1 MPVAQRRSAQGR
13 WRAPRCWRAA
23 WFGSAIGSK
32 TADAQRRT
40 LVATGAGRAF
50 PRRTPNREFVR
61 CAANWSSQVLSRG
74 RTARKG
80 RPSSVLS
87 RGNSGGGH
95 AIKRTQFVAIGI
107 AKISEINLTGGPLA
121 HARRVLD
128 RRAAFPTPAL
138 CDASACFGSPSV
150 KPIVPPC
157 QLCGRRT
164 AHGTNRSAQCPGWAG
179 EEAIAPPRGIHW
191 SGGSSTPCST

>member
-107 AKISEINLTGGPLA
+107 AKISEIHLAGRPWRTPGGSSIVVPP
-121 HARRVLD
+121 
-128 RRAAFPTPAL
+128 FPTPAL
-138 CDASACFGSPSV
+138 NAPTSSV
-150 KPIVPPC
+150 QGPLDSIGRIADLPRQSRNFAWGNLTNGAE
-157 QLCGRRT
+157 QLP
-164 AHGTNRSAQCPGWAG
+164 AVLRSANK
-179 EEAIAPPRGIHW
+179 R
-191 SGGSSTPCST
+191 

>member
-107 AKISEINLTGGPLA
+107 AKISEINLTGGPW
-121 HARRVLD
+121 R
-128 RRAAFPTPAL
+128 TP
-138 CDASACFGSPSV
+138 
-150 KPIVPPC
+150 
-157 QLCGRRT
+157 
-164 AHGTNRSAQCPGWAG
+164 
-179 EEAIAPPRGIHW
+179 
-191 SGGSSTPCST
+191 GGSSIVVPHSRRRLCAMRRPASDRVSCAVAGRLMARTDQRNAPAGPAKRQSRRCAEYTGRGAARCPARHS